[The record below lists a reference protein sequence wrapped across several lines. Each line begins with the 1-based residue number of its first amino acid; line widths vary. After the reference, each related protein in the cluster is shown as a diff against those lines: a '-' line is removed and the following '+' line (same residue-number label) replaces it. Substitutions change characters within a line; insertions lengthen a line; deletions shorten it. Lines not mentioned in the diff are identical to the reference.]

1 MSNHLS
7 SDSDISSTESMLC
20 GGIAGMVSRFCI
32 APLDVVK
39 IRLQLQKDGSRYYRG
54 IFQTMQQIVRDE
66 GVTALWKGNIPA
78 ELLYVFYGATQFVTY
93 HHVNQVINAYNET
106 AEKWKI
112 SSGAQ
117 SFIAGATAGAGATI
131 ATYPFDLFRTLF
143 AAQGAKNCNVKNYT
157 SLFQTFKL
165 IYKTE
170 GPLGFFRGV
179 SSSIISIAP
188 YMGLFF
194 ASYGRVKD
202 SLDAFSNKHH
212 DLLVSYNLP
221 TKGWQEATAGLC
233 AGTAS
238 KALVF
243 PLDTIRKRLQTQG
256 RMDVSYKELSGKP
269 GVQRLLDSYNPFVM
283 ARRIIVAEGCR
294 GLYKGFLVSL
304 IKSAPTSAI
313 TMYTFEKS
321 LSILRWWKA
330 QGKSLEA

>member
-1 MSNHLS
+1 MANHLS
-7 SDSDISSTESMLC
+7 SSSDISAAESVVC
-20 GGIAGMVSRFCI
+20 GGMAGMVSRFVI

-39 IRLQLQKDGSRYYRG
+39 IRLQLQRDPQRYYRG
-54 IFQTMQQIVRDE
+54 IFHTMTKIVKDE

-78 ELLYVFYGATQFVTY
+78 EMLYVFYGATQFMTY
-93 HHVNQVINAYNET
+93 HQVNLAINSFNESRT
-106 AEKWKI
+106 QGQWRV
-112 SSGAQ
+112 SDSAQ
-117 SFIAGATAGAGATI
+117 SFVAGATAGATATV

-143 AAQGAKNCNVKNYT
+143 AAQGAKNSSVKNYT
-157 SLFQTFKL
+157 SLLQTFRL
-165 IYKTE
+165 IYSTE

-194 ASYGRVKD
+194 LSYGRVRA
-202 SLDAFSNKHH
+202 SLDSFAKKHEGF
-212 DLLVSYNLP
+212 LKTYNLP
-221 TKGWQEATAGLC
+221 TSGWQEATAGLC

-256 RMDVSYKELSGKP
+256 RMDQDYAKLAGKQ

-283 ARRIIVAEGCR
+283 ARRIIVAEGVR
-294 GLYKGFLVSL
+294 GLYKGFLVSI

-313 TMYTFEKS
+313 TMYTFEKT
-321 LSILRWWKA
+321 LSVLRWWKGG
-330 QGKSLEA
+330 QFES

>member
-7 SDSDISSTESMLC
+7 SKSDISSTESMIC
-20 GGIAGMVSRFCI
+20 GGIAGMVSRFVI

-39 IRLQLQKDGSRYYRG
+39 IRLQLQQDSSRYYRG
-54 IFQTMQQIVRDE
+54 IFHTMRQIVRDE

-93 HHVNQVINAYNET
+93 HHVNQVINNYNET
-106 AEKWKI
+106 AEKWRI
-112 SSGAQ
+112 SPGAQ

-143 AAQGAKNCNVKNYT
+143 AAQGAKKSEVKNYT
-157 SLFQTFKL
+157 SLFQTFRL
-165 IYKTE
+165 IYRTE

-194 ASYGRVKD
+194 ASYGRIKD
-202 SLDAFSNKHH
+202 SLDAFSAKNH
-212 DLLVSYNLP
+212 DFFITYNLP

-256 RMDVSYKELSGKP
+256 RMDVSYTELAGKQ
-269 GVQRLLDSYNPFVM
+269 GVQKLLESYNPFHM
-283 ARRIIVAEGCR
+283 ARRILITEGVR

-330 QGKSLEA
+330 QEPVLA